1 MADLGDACTG
11 LAARK
16 GRLALLLATAVGAT
30 LASPVGVLADQR
42 NVTTRSFVLSNI
54 FSPQVNDPKACP
66 RLSDKPISIF
76 LRSLPAGERAHYAG
90 SDKEPELFRLMA
102 QRLGFKVGTSGAT
115 APGNVN
121 IVTVT
126 PEQVVAAREK
136 AGIPPGKGAINFL
149 GRRIA
154 YDSCTDPDDF
164 QLFNQGHQDYA
175 GKVAFGIDLD
185 GRTKPGDFT
194 SPDGRSG
201 IDNEYWRA
209 VGCSMGFAGSGDP
222 ETNRAMFFSRSAP
235 TLVEVTGIDDARN
248 DDSVE
253 VTVSPSTTP
262 LVIDAKGRAMAW
274 SSYDVDPD
282 PTMVGKARGRIRD
295 GVLTTDPFTLKV
307 RAVEQIV
314 NGSRTFL
321 DARLKASFKDDVIE
335 GEIFGYQ
342 LVSGIVGQLAQSA
355 QVGSNLT
362 GFSCPAVIASLNRH
376 ADGFPDP
383 KTGRNTAISSA
394 FMFYGAA
401 AFPIRPAATAQLAE
415 DQGSAAKG
423 ATR

>member
-1 MADLGDACTG
+1 MADLGETCAG

-16 GRLALLLATAVGAT
+16 GRLALLFATAVGTAFV
-30 LASPVGVLADQR
+30 SPFGALADQR
-42 NVTTRSFVLSNI
+42 MDTRSFVLSNI
-54 FSPQVNDPKACP
+54 FSPQVNDPQACP
-66 RLSDKPISIF
+66 KLSDKPVNIF
-76 LRSLPAGERAHYAG
+76 RRSLSPAEQAQYAG

-102 QRLGFKVGTSGAT
+102 QRLGFKVGSSGAT

-185 GRTKPGDFT
+185 GRTDPGDFT
-194 SPDGRSG
+194 SPDGRPG
-201 IDNEYWRA
+201 VDNEYWRA
-209 VGCSMGFAGSGDP
+209 VGCSMGFAGGGDP

-235 TLVEVTGIDDARN
+235 TLVEISGIDDDQN
-248 DDSVE
+248 DDLIE
-253 VTVSPSTTP
+253 ITVSPSTTP

-282 PTMVGKARGRIRD
+282 ASMVGKARGRIRD

-321 DARLKASFKDDVIE
+321 DARLKASFKGDTIE

-342 LVSGIVGQLAQSA
+342 LLSGIVGQLAQSA

-362 GFSCPAVIASLNRH
+362 GFSCPAVVASLRRH

-383 KTGRNTAISSA
+383 QTGRNAAISSA
-394 FMFYGAA
+394 FMFFGAA
-401 AFPIRPAATAQLAE
+401 AFPIRPATAAQLAE
-415 DQGSAAKG
+415 GQGSAPKG
-423 ATR
+423 TAR